1 MSTETKLSI
10 LKTSLNIIKDKK
22 KTQTLQCQTQDP
34 HFIIYLKVTSGTVHL
49 TPLWKGCLREMVWL
63 V

>member
-1 MSTETKLSI
+1 MSTETRLSI

-22 KTQTLQCQTQDP
+22 QTQDP